1 MTLEGNA
8 RSRLVPIVLLVLT
21 VGSFFV
27 NFWGWDLWAP
37 DEPRYA
43 EVARETLE
51 DGHWLVPHLGGRMY
65 ADKPPLYFWLL
76 AGSYTA
82 FGMTPFAVRLL
93 PVLSASAT
101 MLVTYFLGRR
111 LFNRRAGLF
120 AAIVLGTS
128 VLFMDLGRHGNI
140 DATLT
145 LVTTAAL
152 GLLFLAY
159 HESRRRLWL
168 PAYVLMGLGVLMK
181 GPVGFLVPLV
191 VFIAYLVVIGEAR
204 GVRRMRLLPGLGI
217 LVVMVGAWLVPAA
230 LDGGPDYT
238 RTILLRQNI
247 GRAVAAFSHAKP
259 PYYYLK
265 SFPPNFLPWIVFL
278 PQAVYLCV
286 RRRTPQRLLPVVWF
300 ATVFVFFSLM
310 SGKRGLYLL
319 PLFPAAA
326 LLVGVFFDACLSRA
340 MPRNALSVP
349 AVVLG
354 VLFVALA
361 GGLCFVGRLVEV
373 PDYLEAPARL
383 LWMAAAVLGAGGAV
397 LIGVVAA
404 RRHAA
409 VLPAVCVTMLAL
421 ALVMTLAIFPAMNA
435 NKTARFICED
445 LLHARTGGEPV
456 VLYNDESR
464 SGAYHFY
471 TRLPLVD
478 VAEEGELVER
488 LRAGEKTYVILS
500 EENYTR
506 LRPETTAGWQRVA
519 ARQVGHRSMRVFWS
533 GGVEIEPEQ

>member
-8 RSRLVPIVLLVLT
+8 RSKLLPIVLLVLT

-43 EVARETLE
+43 EVAREALD

-76 AGSYTA
+76 AGSYA
-82 FGMTPFAVRLL
+82 ALGMTPFAVRIL

-101 MLVTYFLGRR
+101 ILVTYFLGRR
-111 LFNRRAGLF
+111 LFNRRVALF

-128 VLFMDLGRHGNI
+128 VQFMDLGRHGNI

-145 LVTTAAL
+145 LVTTAAIA
-152 GLLFLAY
+152 LLFLAH
-159 HESRRRLWL
+159 HESRRGLWL
-168 PAYVLMGLGVLMK
+168 PAYVLMALGVLMK
-181 GPVGFLVPLV
+181 GPVGFLVPLL
-191 VFIAYLVVIGEAR
+191 VFIVYLVVTGQAKGI
-204 GVRRMRLLPGLGI
+204 RRMRLLPGLGI
-217 LVVMVGAWLVPAA
+217 LLVVVGAWLVPAA
-230 LDGGPDYT
+230 LEGGPDYT
-238 RTILLRQNI
+238 RTVLLRQNV
-247 GRAVAAFSHAKP
+247 GRAVASFSHAKP
-259 PYYYLK
+259 LYYYLT

-278 PQAVYLCV
+278 PQAVHLCIH
-286 RRRTPQRLLPVVWF
+286 RRTLQRLLPVVWF

-326 LLVGVFFDACLSRA
+326 LLVGVFFDACLGRA
-340 MPRNALSVP
+340 MPKKALAVP
-349 AVVLG
+349 TVVLG
-354 VLFVALA
+354 VFLVALA
-361 GGLCFVGRLVEV
+361 GVLCFLRRFVGI

-383 LWMAAAVLGAGGAV
+383 VWIAAVVLGAGGVVLLGAV
-397 LIGVVAA
+397 VA

-409 VLPAVCVTMLAL
+409 ILPAVCITMLAL

-456 VLYNDESR
+456 VLYNDETR

-478 VAEEGELVER
+478 IAEEDELVER
-488 LRAGEKTYVILS
+488 LRPGEKTYVILS
-500 EENYTR
+500 EENYTQ
-506 LRPETTAGWQRVA
+506 LRPETTAGWQQVA
-519 ARQVGHRSMRVFWS
+519 ARQVGHRSMRVFVS
-533 GGVEIEPEQ
+533 GGVEIESEQ

>member
-8 RSRLVPIVLLVLT
+8 RSRLVLIVLLVLT

-51 DGHWLVPHLGGRMY
+51 DGHWLVPYLGGEPY

-76 AGSYTA
+76 AGSYAA
-82 FGMTPFAVRLL
+82 FGMTPFAVRIL

-101 MLVTYFLGRR
+101 ILVTYFLGRR

-145 LVTTAAL
+145 LLTTGAL
-152 GLLFLAY
+152 ALFFLAH
-159 HESRRRLWL
+159 HESKRRLWL
-168 PAYVLMGLGVLMK
+168 PAYGLMALGALMK
-181 GPVGFLVPLV
+181 GPVAFLLPMH
-191 VFIAYLVVIGEAR
+191 VFIFYLLVIGK
-204 GVRRMRLLPGLGI
+204 GKSIRRMRLIPGLGI
-217 LVVMVGAWLVPAA
+217 LAVMLAAWLVPAA

-238 RTILLRQNI
+238 RTILLRQNV
-247 GRAVAAFSHAKP
+247 GRVVASFSHAKP
-259 PYYYLK
+259 FYYYLK

-286 RRRTPQRLLPVVWF
+286 RRRTPQKLLPVVWF
-300 ATVFVFFSLM
+300 ATIFVFFSIM

-340 MPRNALSVP
+340 MPRSALSVP
-349 AVVLG
+349 AVVLA
-354 VLFVALA
+354 VLLVALA
-361 GGLCFVGRLVEV
+361 GALCFLRRLVEV

-397 LIGVVAA
+397 LLGAVAA

-409 VLPAVCVTMLAL
+409 VLPTVCVTMLAL

-445 LLHARTGGEPV
+445 LLRARTGGEPV

-478 VAEEGELVER
+478 IAEEGELIKR
-488 LRAGEKTYVILS
+488 LGTGEKTYVILS

-506 LRPETTAGWQRVA
+506 LGPETTAGWQRVA
-519 ARQVGHRSMRVFWS
+519 ARQVGHRSMRVFCS